1 MSIKK
6 YIFLYLIV
14 GLHIFFY
21 ALELNAH
28 NQINGG
34 CSKHCD
40 HKKQSIFEKKS
51 TTEIKDNY
59 DSENDLNSC
68 LKKSLCRG

>member
-1 MSIKK
+1 M
-6 YIFLYLIV
+6 Y
-14 GLHIFFY
+14 IFFY
-21 ALELNAH
+21 AFKLNAH

-34 CSKHCD
+34 CNKNCD

-51 TTEIKDNY
+51 KTEIKDNY